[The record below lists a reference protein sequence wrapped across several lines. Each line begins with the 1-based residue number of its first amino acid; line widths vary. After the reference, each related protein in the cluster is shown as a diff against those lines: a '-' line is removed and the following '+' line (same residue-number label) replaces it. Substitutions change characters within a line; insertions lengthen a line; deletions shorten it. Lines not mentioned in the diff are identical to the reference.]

1 MEQTPEKDEVLIA
14 RNNETGQVGAVVGQN
29 PDGTPQTADVKSASL
44 SDLVKFNKGQ
54 NPLEA
59 FLSNFMRQAQNPTTF
74 GLFRLSAD
82 QYESTAAPLSDM
94 LKNPEA
100 YKDMLKQYEVDPK
113 ATGVKQPP
121 VDVNRID
128 WATIEKEW
136 GITRDELEKS
146 GALNQMIYNRKSPQL
161 FTLKPDFGGVLF
173 EMEAKLSFRT
183 NPDGSFSLI
192 PHPVKRSP
200 KLDQEY
206 KGIKFTDDDK
216 AQLRKTGNLGR
227 IVELADTQT
236 GEVKKCLVSIDRLT
250 NEIESIPVN
259 EAFIKPKVANIDLTM
274 SQINF
279 LKTGGTIKEQFI
291 QLPDGRQFTAD
302 LQYSACKREVEFVNS
317 EYYRNK
323 QAQENKREDGLDE
336 RWHNADGS
344 IKRLEHWCKLPLSP
358 QQQADY
364 LAGKQVLVGESKDRY
379 GHDCTIYFQYNK
391 EKNAPETTRVYPDR
405 DKVVG
410 VAEEHKTQI
419 AVNNEGKTNEV
430 TKGLKEPLT
439 TGHTGPKDEQ
449 QKKAQQKPK
458 GPKV

>member
-44 SDLVKFNKGQ
+44 SDLVKLNKGQ

-161 FTLKPDFGGVLF
+161 FTLKPDFSDVKQSSRS
-173 EMEAKLSFRT
+173 ARTPTARSRLSRIPSSVRRSSIRNT
-183 NPDGSFSLI
+183 RASSSL
-192 PHPVKRSP
+192 
-200 KLDQEY
+200 
-206 KGIKFTDDDK
+206 T
-216 AQLRKTGNLGR
+216 
-227 IVELADTQT
+227 
-236 GEVKKCLVSIDRLT
+236 
-250 NEIESIPVN
+250 
-259 EAFIKPKVANIDLTM
+259 
-274 SQINF
+274 
-279 LKTGGTIKEQFI
+279 
-291 QLPDGRQFTAD
+291 
-302 LQYSACKREVEFVNS
+302 
-317 EYYRNK
+317 
-323 QAQENKREDGLDE
+323 
-336 RWHNADGS
+336 
-344 IKRLEHWCKLPLSP
+344 
-358 QQQADY
+358 
-364 LAGKQVLVGESKDRY
+364 
-379 GHDCTIYFQYNK
+379 
-391 EKNAPETTRVYPDR
+391 TTRRNCVR
-405 DKVVG
+405 Q
-410 VAEEHKTQI
+410 ATS
-419 AVNNEGKTNEV
+419 EG
-430 TKGLKEPLT
+430 
-439 TGHTGPKDEQ
+439 
-449 QKKAQQKPK
+449 
-458 GPKV
+458 